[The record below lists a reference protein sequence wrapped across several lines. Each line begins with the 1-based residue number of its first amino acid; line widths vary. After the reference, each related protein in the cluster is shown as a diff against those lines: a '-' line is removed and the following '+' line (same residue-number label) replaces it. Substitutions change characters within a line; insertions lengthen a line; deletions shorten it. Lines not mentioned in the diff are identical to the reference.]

1 MVPLLHVG
9 FRGRVETDA
18 SFRARLTTL
27 LNHKDTCGAATWN
40 SMMKYA
46 DELRARKIKIAFFSS
61 TPQGGGVA
69 LMRHALVRF
78 SRLTGVDLRWYGM
91 SKGAPSPSLT
101 LCLCSSWTDLW
112 SSPQAP
118 AGRLPG
124 HQERPQHPPGRQPAR
139 RVGVG

>member
-27 LNHKDTCGAATWN
+27 QNHKDTCHEATWN
-40 SMMKYA
+40 SMMRYA
-46 DELRARKIKIAFFSS
+46 EELKLKKIKIAFFSS

-78 SRLTGVDLRWYGM
+78 SRLTGVDMRWYGM
-91 SKGAPSPSLT
+91 SQSLS
-101 LCLCSSWTDLW
+101 LHICL
-112 SSPQAP
+112 
-118 AGRLPG
+118 G
-124 HQERPQHPPGRQPAR
+124 
-139 RVGVG
+139 